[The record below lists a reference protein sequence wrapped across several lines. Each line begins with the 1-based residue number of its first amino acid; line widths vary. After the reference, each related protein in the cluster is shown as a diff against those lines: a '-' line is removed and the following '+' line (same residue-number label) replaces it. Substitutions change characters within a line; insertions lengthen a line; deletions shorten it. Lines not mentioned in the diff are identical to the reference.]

1 MSTHLDYSAQMNT
14 LRSVVTTLGDPNT
27 KDDIKLKAAQELSE
41 HFEVITQCPGYQ
53 TFLEHSM
60 KIFIKIL
67 KDGDP
72 HFITESHI
80 QQVCEY
86 LQLTI
91 LFNYLLWNWLNI
103 KGEKA
108 DTGND
113 TPSAH
118 IWNSSSICQTHSHVN
133 ANAFKNRQ
141 RRKCSGL
148 FTNHHWTAQTIPTRI

>member
-1 MSTHLDYSAQMNT
+1 MAWSVIISKTKNRLFIPNASKIITQTMSTHLDYSAQMNT

-80 QQVCEY
+80 QQVC
-86 LQLTI
+86 
-91 LFNYLLWNWLNI
+91 
-103 KGEKA
+103 A
-108 DTGND
+108 
-113 TPSAH
+113 S
-118 IWNSSSICQTHSHVN
+118 
-133 ANAFKNRQ
+133 
-141 RRKCSGL
+141 
-148 FTNHHWTAQTIPTRI
+148 

>member
-80 QQVCEY
+80 QQVCDG
-86 LQLTI
+86 L
-91 LFNYLLWNWLNI
+91 
-103 KGEKA
+103 KA
-108 DTGND
+108 T
-113 TPSAH
+113 A
-118 IWNSSSICQTHSHVN
+118 
-133 ANAFKNRQ
+133 K
-141 RRKCSGL
+141 L
-148 FTNHHWTAQTIPTRI
+148 FTVN

>member
-1 MSTHLDYSAQMNT
+1 MSTHMDYSAQMNT

-80 QQVCEY
+80 QQVSETCRTDCED
-86 LQLTI
+86 LS
-91 LFNYLLWNWLNI
+91 
-103 KGEKA
+103 K
-108 DTGND
+108 
-113 TPSAH
+113 
-118 IWNSSSICQTHSHVN
+118 
-133 ANAFKNRQ
+133 KNFVSLR
-141 RRKCSGL
+141 CE
-148 FTNHHWTAQTIPTRI
+148 N